1 MFKSD
6 KINNK
11 IVANNLNSPDK
22 LNRIV
27 ENTSIEGK
35 IDSNSN
41 IRVDGYVKGTITTK
55 GRIVLGTTGKIDGD
69 VICQN
74 ADIEGSLTGTISVK
88 GLLSL
93 KTTAKLKGDII
104 TNKLSIEPGAVFAG
118 TCSMGGVLKNI
129 SDNNNSKES
138 HTSEL
143 KEQTA

>member
-1 MFKSD
+1 MFKSE
-6 KINNK
+6 KVNNK

>member
-1 MFKSD
+1 MFKSE
-6 KINNK
+6 KLNSK
-11 IVANNLNSPDK
+11 IVSNNLNSPEK

-27 ENTSIEGK
+27 EHTSIDGK

-55 GRIVLGTTGKIDGD
+55 GRIVLGSTGKIDGD

-93 KTTAKLKGDII
+93 KNTAKLKGDII
-104 TNKLSIEPGAVFAG
+104 TNKLSIEPGAVFSG
-118 TCSMGGVLKNI
+118 TCSMGGVVKNI
-129 SDNNNSKES
+129 SDNNNSKEA
-138 HTSEL
+138 HTNDI
-143 KEQTA
+143 KEQSA

>member
-55 GRIVLGTTGKIDGD
+55 GRIVLGPTGKIDGD

-88 GLLSL
+88 ELLSL

-129 SDNNNSKES
+129 SDNNNSKEVL
-138 HTSEL
+138 TNEI
-143 KEQTA
+143 KEQSA